1 MRMVPWKKKS
11 LTRSIRD
18 APDIGKVML
27 GRGFILYGEGQNP
40 NKGEV
45 TGGDLGLKR
54 KNFQKPELFGGGTAG
69 CGERQWVPCH
79 RGCVYTG

>member
-1 MRMVPWKKKS
+1 MVPWKKKS

-40 NKGEV
+40 NKGGSYRRRFGAEEEE
-45 TGGDLGLKR
+45 LSKARALWRRHSGL
-54 KNFQKPELFGGGTAG
+54 
-69 CGERQWVPCH
+69 W
-79 RGCVYTG
+79 